1 MRVARR
7 GFWVYAR
14 AGPGSHDGVKRQHPE
29 VVAAVRSRAEESGRL
44 VLKGIALNLAL
55 AAVKGAGGVFGHS
68 AALVAD
74 AIESLLDVATSLL
87 VWTGFKWAA
96 QPPDED
102 HPYGHGKAEA
112 LAAFAVAWVILGAAT
127 WISWYAV
134 RGILS
139 PHEAPEP
146 WTLAVLALV
155 IGGKAVFSRRLARAG
170 RQHGSS
176 ALGAEASHHLSD
188 ALTSAA
194 AFIGISLSVL
204 FGPGWE
210 AADDWAALLASAVI
224 AANGVTVF
232 RQALHDAMDR
242 AAPGELAAEVRRVA
256 LGVPGVVNLD
266 DCRVRKSGLAYLVDL
281 HVRVDPAITVHAG
294 HEIAHE
300 VKDALLAAPLRIS
313 DVLVHIEPAR

>member
-1 MRVARR
+1 MKRR
-7 GFWVYAR
+7 
-14 AGPGSHDGVKRQHPE
+14 HPE

-44 VLKGIALNLAL
+44 VLKGIVLNLAL
-55 AAVKGAGGVFGHS
+55 AAVKGAGGLFGHS

-74 AIESLLDVATSLL
+74 AIESLLDVATSAL

-112 LAAFAVAWVILGAAT
+112 LAAFAVALVILGAAT
-127 WISWYAV
+127 WISWFAV
-134 RGILS
+134 GGILV

-155 IGGKAVFSRRLARAG
+155 IAGKTLFSRRLAQAG
-170 RQHGSS
+170 RQQGSS

-194 AFIGISLSVL
+194 AFIGITLSVL
-204 FGPGWE
+204 LGPGWE
-210 AADDWAALLASAVI
+210 TADDWAALLASAVI

-242 AAPGELAAEVRRVA
+242 AAPGELAAEVQRVA
-256 LGVPGVVNLD
+256 LGVAGVVNLD
-266 DCRVRKSGLAYLVDL
+266 ECRVRKSGLAYLVDL
-281 HVRVDPAITVHAG
+281 HVRVDPTITVHAG
-294 HEIAHE
+294 HEIAHA
-300 VKDALLAAPLRIS
+300 VKDALLAAPLRIG
-313 DVLVHIEPAR
+313 DVLVHIEPAQ